1 MSAVLDIILIA
12 IIVVFA
18 IIGAKKGF
26 FLAVAGF
33 ASHFVGLLAAVLFYK
48 PFSTLIKKLP
58 FLSNMITE
66 VEMPKLDTGDGLME
80 NLKAIMNYIVTNE
93 DIGGTTEAIINNL
106 IADVASIIIAFIVL
120 FIGVSLLTKLVFHLL
135 NFAAKMPVLK
145 QINGTLGAVMGIC
158 TGLFWSWIF
167 ALVFGG
173 VIFPIC
179 NENWPSIFTDNML
192 ESFIFKLCSEF
203 NPIAFIANLLQKLL

>member
-1 MSAVLDIILIA
+1 MSAVLDIVLIA
-12 IIVVFA
+12 IVVAFA

-33 ASHFVGLLAAVLFYK
+33 ASHFVGLLAAVFFYK
-48 PFSTLIKKLP
+48 PFSLLIKNLP
-58 FLSNMITE
+58 FLANMITE
-66 VEMPKLDTGDGLME
+66 VEMPNLDTGDGLME
-80 NLKAIMNYIVTNE
+80 NFKAIMKYIVANE
-93 DIGGTTEAIINNL
+93 DIGGTTQAIVNNL
-106 IADVASIIIAFIVL
+106 IAEVVSVALAFILL
-120 FIGVSLLTKLVFHLL
+120 FVGVSLLTKLVFHIL

-145 QINGTLGAVMGIC
+145 QINGTLGAVMGIF

-173 VIFPIC
+173 LLFPIC
-179 NENWPSIFTDNML
+179 NETWPNIFADDML

-203 NPIAFIANLLQKLL
+203 NPIAFIANLLLKLL

>member
-1 MSAVLDIILIA
+1 MSAVLDIVLIA
-12 IIVVFA
+12 IVVVFA

-26 FLAVAGF
+26 FLAVSGF
-33 ASHFVGLLAAVLFYK
+33 ASHFVGLLVAVLFYK
-48 PFSTLIKKLP
+48 PFAALIKKLP
-58 FLSNMITE
+58 FLANMITE
-66 VEMPKLDTGDGLME
+66 VEMPDLDTGEGLME
-80 NLKAIMNYIVTNE
+80 NFKVIMEYIVTNE

-106 IADVASIIIAFIVL
+106 IADVISIAIAFILL
-120 FIGVSLLTKLVFHLL
+120 FVGASLLTKLVFRIL

-145 QINGTLGAVMGIC
+145 QINGTLGAVMGVC
-158 TGLFWSWIF
+158 TGLFWSWMF

-173 VIFPIC
+173 LLFPIC
-179 NENWPSIFTDNML
+179 NENWPNIFADDML